1 MPHLAVVLS
10 PGASAAPDETTV
22 REVRALAARW
32 PGRVSLVLRAHGD
45 DELRDVALPRLA
57 DAGVDVVAGEAVAAV
72 ERLGADA
79 VRMPLDP
86 RLTRLARRLPT
97 VVVAHSTAVQR
108 LRYTQASRT
117 AALPG
122 TAVRA
127 VRELWTART
136 VLAAADGLQCNGW
149 GAWATYHEHAQVR
162 HRVPPLLYFDSP
174 LTAEEVARADP
185 RPRPGGP
192 PDGVLRMVFVGRL
205 HPADGPQYAVAASRL
220 LERWGVEH
228 ELVLH
233 GTGPLEER
241 LRAAAGPHVR
251 LAGPLGTHVGRMGA
265 VAAAA
270 DLAVLPHL
278 HAHPTG
284 VELELAGLGVPV
296 LGFRTATF
304 EGHRRFAGFTVTTTP
319 RSSRALAAAVRRL
332 ARDPQRRAALAGRGI
347 GFMSRH
353 HAEARRDAQLEHL
366 LRSASIGSRVR

>member
-1 MPHLAVVLS
+1 MPHLAVVLP

-32 PGRVSLVLRAHGD
+32 PGRVSLVLPDHGT
-45 DELRDVALPRLA
+45 DEVHDVALPRLA
-57 DAGVDVVAGEAVAAV
+57 DAGVDVVAGEVVTAV

-97 VVVAHSTAVQR
+97 VVVADSTAVQR

-174 LTAEEVARADP
+174 LTAEAVAHADS

-220 LERWGVEH
+220 LDRWGVEH

-233 GTGPLEER
+233 GTGPLAER

-251 LAGPLGTHVGRMGA
+251 LAGPLGTDVGRMGA

-296 LGFRTATF
+296 LGFRTATL

-319 RSSRALAAAVRRL
+319 RSSRALAAAARRL

-353 HAEARRDAQLEHL
+353 HAEARRDAQVEHL
-366 LRSASIGSRVR
+366 LRSASIGSQVR